1 MNNDIIRMTHEETR
15 DYFSD
20 KPQVRKFKVY
30 FYKTAKNGTI
40 LVPPKTTVIFGRTRT
55 EVENKFKLAHQAQR
69 DLIFG
74 WIEEMD
80 DAECPE

>member
-1 MNNDIIRMTHEETR
+1 MTHEEM
-15 DYFSD
+15 
-20 KPQVRKFKVY
+20 KVRKFKVY

-55 EVENKFKLAHQAQR
+55 EVENKFKSAYQAHR

-74 WIEEMD
+74 WVEEVD

>member
-1 MNNDIIRMTHEETR
+1 MTYEEM
-15 DYFSD
+15 
-20 KPQVRKFKVY
+20 KVRKFKVY

-55 EVENKFKLAHQAQR
+55 EVENKFKSVYQAHR

-74 WIEEMD
+74 WVEEMD

>member
-1 MNNDIIRMTHEETR
+1 MTHEEMK

-20 KPQVRKFKVY
+20 KPRVRKFKVY

-40 LVPPKTTVIFGRTRT
+40 LVPPKTTVIFGRTRW
-55 EVENKFKLAHQAQR
+55 V
-69 DLIFG
+69 
-74 WIEEMD
+74 EEMD